1 MEYVMGVSAKKTDSF
16 YKYSD
21 YLKWD
26 DDKRREIIDG
36 KIHLMVP
43 APSIPH
49 QDISG
54 RIYRLIANFLEDKD
68 CKVFIAPAD
77 VILID
82 DDEETKDSG
91 NIVQPDILVV
101 CDEEKITH
109 KGIVGAPD
117 ICIEILSPHTS
128 AKDKKEKFYLYEKF
142 GVNEYWLVHP
152 DDKTITIFKLDD
164 AGSYGRPEVY
174 ADDDKF
180 DCTLLK
186 GLSIDLTQI
195 FKTKISKEKIER
207 EPES

>member
-1 MEYVMGVSAKKTDSF
+1 MGTTARKTDSF

-26 DDKRREIIDG
+26 DEIRREIIDG
-36 KIHLMVP
+36 KIYLMVP
-43 APSIPH
+43 APTFHH
-49 QDISG
+49 QDISMCLSNL
-54 RIYRLIANFLEDKD
+54 IYEFLKGKD
-68 CKVFIAPAD
+68 CKVVASPID
-77 VILID
+77 VVLVEE
-82 DDEETKDSG
+82 DEGEKDSR
-91 NIVQPDILVV
+91 NVVQPDIIVV

-128 AKDKKEKFYLYEKF
+128 AKDKKEKFYLYEKY
-142 GVNEYWLVHP
+142 GVKEYWLVHP
-152 DDKTITIFKLDD
+152 DDKTVTIFKLDE

-195 FKTKISKEKIER
+195 FKTTIKEKKDTET
-207 EPES
+207 EK